1 MGTQPNRKL
10 AKRGSKIRSRALR
23 NSVKSSI
30 DQQNYKKAA
39 SDITKAVR
47 KSGGASF
54 LNGILAAG
62 VIAYAASKEYRH
74 RSPDKISGQAI
85 TKLPKN
91 IKQDLTIAGK
101 DSIRFALKNTLSKRS
116 K

>member
-10 AKRGSKIRSRALR
+10 AKRGSNIRSRELR
-23 NSVKSSI
+23 KSVKTAV
-30 DQQNYKKAA
+30 DQQNYKEA
-39 SDITKAVR
+39 SASVTKAVR

-62 VIAYAASKEYRH
+62 LFAYTDSMKSQE
-74 RSPDKISGQAI
+74 SPDKIAGQAI

-91 IKQDLTIAGK
+91 IKQNLTIAGK
-101 DSIRFALKNTLSKRS
+101 ESIRFALKNTLSEGS
-116 K
+116 A